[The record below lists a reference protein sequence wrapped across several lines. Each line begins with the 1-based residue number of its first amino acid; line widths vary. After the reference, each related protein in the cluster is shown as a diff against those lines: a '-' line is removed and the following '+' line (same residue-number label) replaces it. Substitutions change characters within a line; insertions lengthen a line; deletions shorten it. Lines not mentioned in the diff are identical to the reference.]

1 MAKVAKPKTASK
13 TSPKAVGKPRA
24 AKTAPAS
31 AATLSVPAAP
41 VEMAQTRTVLSRKT
55 FVERVMISA
64 GVNKGQ
70 ARQMSESVLKVLGEA
85 LSDGEELNVPPLG
98 KLKINRQFE
107 KNGDE
112 ILVVKLR
119 RPSAML
125 ADAKAG
131 EKTVPSPLAEEED

>member
-1 MAKVAKPKTASK
+1 MAKAAKPKASTK
-13 TSPKAVGKPRA
+13 STTKAPSKPRV
-24 AKTAPAS
+24 AKSAPAS
-31 AATLSVPAAP
+31 AATLSVASDP
-41 VEMAQTRTVLSRKT
+41 VEMPQTKVVVNKKT
-55 FVERVMISA
+55 FVDRVMISA

-85 LSDGEELNVPPLG
+85 LSDGEELSVPPLG

-125 ADAKAG
+125 ADASG
-131 EKTVPSPLAEEED
+131 DEKTTQSPLAEDED